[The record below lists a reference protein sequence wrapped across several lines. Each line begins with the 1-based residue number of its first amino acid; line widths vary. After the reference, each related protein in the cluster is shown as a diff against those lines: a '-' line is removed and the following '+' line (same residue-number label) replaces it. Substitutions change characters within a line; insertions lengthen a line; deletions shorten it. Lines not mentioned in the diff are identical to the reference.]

1 MPVNPA
7 GWRIDPPVSL
17 PRARAAMPVATA
29 TADPPLLPPGTRW
42 GSHGFRVG
50 PNPEFSVDDPIANS
64 SKFVLPRIIAPASL
78 RRETTVASYGGTHPA
93 RMREA
98 HVVGIPVVQRLS
110 LTATGSPA
118 SGGRVPPRAYCL
130 SHFRAASNTCARSTC
145 KKACSVPSKASMRSR
160 HVRIRSLTASSRRRR
175 RVSRSLAGASIRGGL
190 RLKDR
195 GNSKVAVLVLR
206 SGRQDYVPRQWC
218 CGNIVSDD
226 VRERDYVRGRLNVL
240 RLELGERGAVVQN
253 AR

>member
-7 GWRIDPPVSL
+7 GCRIDPPVSL

-64 SKFVLPRIIAPASL
+64 SKFVLPRMIAPASL
-78 RRETTVASYGGTHPA
+78 RRETTVASYGGIHPA

-98 HVVGIPVVQRLS
+98 HVVGIPMVQRLS

-118 SGGRVPPRAYCL
+118 RGGRVSPRADCL
-130 SHFRAASNTCARSTC
+130 SHLRAAANPCAPSPYTEARTVLSRASN
-145 KKACSVPSKASMRSR
+145 RSR
-160 HVRIRSLTASSRRRR
+160 HVPTQALAASS
-175 RVSRSLAGASIRGGL
+175 
-190 RLKDR
+190 
-195 GNSKVAVLVLR
+195 
-206 SGRQDYVPRQWC
+206 PR
-218 CGNIVSDD
+218 
-226 VRERDYVRGRLNVL
+226 
-240 RLELGERGAVVQN
+240 
-253 AR
+253 